1 MDADILEIVILQH
14 LRKIILSLE
23 SSKRVSKSV
32 YTSTVVISP
41 NPSSPTPST
50 SSAVKTC
57 APQSPGPAASL
68 VQNEE
73 TPEKIGKDFGSPEA
87 TAKGDIL

>member
-1 MDADILEIVILQH
+1 MDADILEITILQQ
-14 LRKIILSLE
+14 LRKIVPSLE

-41 NPSSPTPST
+41 DPPSPTPST

-68 VQNEE
+68 VENEE
-73 TPEKIGKDFGSPEA
+73 TPEEIERDFGSPEA
-87 TAKGDIL
+87 TAEGDIL